1 MSVCHKA
8 EYHSIFVSHYGDLCN
23 YASLFV
29 PRQDAEDVVC
39 DIFTNLIET
48 KDPSDVSRNYLF
60 TSVKNRCLN
69 RIRNR
74 QSTKAYQDYIAE
86 RLSEY
91 FETPD
96 ESLFMDVKEQ
106 LCKAIHSK
114 PFFRTFQQGDSP
126 AARTFPQDSRVLH
139 NIFP

>member
-1 MSVCHKA
+1 MDVRLTQ
-8 EYHSIFVSHYGDLCN
+8 YHSIFVSHYGDLCN

-69 RIRNR
+69 RIRDR
-74 QSTKAYQDYIAE
+74 QSTKVYQD
-86 RLSEY
+86 
-91 FETPD
+91 
-96 ESLFMDVKEQ
+96 
-106 LCKAIHSK
+106 
-114 PFFRTFQQGDSP
+114 
-126 AARTFPQDSRVLH
+126 
-139 NIFP
+139 